1 MLPEEPVPWL
11 RNGKKIEHMWQFIL
25 FPFILFTPTT
35 VVPEDHIL
43 GDQAWECVGRGA
55 DSGQRQLHE
64 MRVKGERENLNLNHD
79 EFHHYYIMKC
89 NSASDILLQGLF
101 LEILLMQPPQ

>member
-1 MLPEEPVPWL
+1 MLPEEPVPRL

-25 FPFILFTPTT
+25 FPFILFTQTT

-43 GDQAWECVGRGA
+43 GDQAWECVGQGA

-64 MRVKGERENLNLNHD
+64 MRVKGERENLNLNQLM
-79 EFHHYYIMKC
+79 MKC